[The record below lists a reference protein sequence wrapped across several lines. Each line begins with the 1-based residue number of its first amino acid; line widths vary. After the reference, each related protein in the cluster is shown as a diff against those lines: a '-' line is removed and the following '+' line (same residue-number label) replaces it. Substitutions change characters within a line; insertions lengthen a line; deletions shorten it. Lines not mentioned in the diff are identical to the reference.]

1 MTTSFISNNL
11 PRIAAAMF
19 TLIIGLTA
27 STAFSQEKSKIKEKQ
42 REFCSENNWSNG
54 DRVSS
59 RDLRENT
66 IASAGVINVDTG
78 RNGGVSVKGEDRS
91 DVLVRACV
99 QAWGTSEE
107 AAKAAV
113 AGIRVNTGGT
123 IKAESSGEDNNWSVS
138 YDIRVP
144 RNIDVSLT
152 AHNGGISISSVSG
165 KLEFGTTNGGV
176 FLSDVSGDVKGRTTN
191 GGVFVRLNGSTWTG
205 NGLDVATTNGGVNL
219 EMPETYAAHVETET
233 VNGGFKSSIPAL
245 NITTEDVK
253 GDSWQHSR
261 RRSIST
267 NLNGGGPT
275 IRVVTTN
282 GGVRISTPN

>member
-1 MTTSFISNNL
+1 MSYIANNL
-11 PRIAAAMF
+11 PRIAVALI
-19 TLIIGLTA
+19 TLVIGLSA
-27 STAFSQEKSKIKEKQ
+27 STAYSQDRSKLKEKQ
-42 REFCSENNWSNG
+42 REFCSDNNWNDG
-54 DRVSS
+54 ERVSS
-59 RDLRENT
+59 RDLRETT
-66 IASAGVINVDTG
+66 ISSTGRIDVDGG

-99 QAWGTSEE
+99 QAWGTSQE

-113 AGIRVNTGGT
+113 AGIRVNTAGT

-144 RNIDVSLT
+144 RNMDVSLT

-165 KLEFGTTNGGV
+165 KMEFGTTNGGV
-176 FLSDVSGDVKGRTTN
+176 FLSDVSGDVRGRTTN
-191 GGVFVRLNGSTWTG
+191 GGVFVRLNGSTWSG
-205 NGLDVATTNGGVNL
+205 NGLDVTTTNGGVKL
-219 EMPETYAAHVETET
+219 ELPETYAARVETET

-245 NITTEDVK
+245 NVTTEDVK

-275 IRVVTTN
+275 IRVATTN
-282 GGVRISTPN
+282 GGVSISTPN

>member
-1 MTTSFISNNL
+1 MTMSFISNNL

-19 TLIIGLTA
+19 TLILGLTA
-27 STAFSQEKSKIKEKQ
+27 STAFSQENSKTKEKQ
-42 REFCSENNWSNG
+42 RQFCSENNWSDG
-54 DRVSS
+54 DRVSA
-59 RDLRENT
+59 RDLRETT
-66 IASAGVINVDTG
+66 IASTGRIDVDSG

-99 QAWGTSEE
+99 QAWGTSQE
-107 AAKAAV
+107 AAKAV
-113 AGIRVNTGGT
+113 IAGIRVNTAGT

-165 KLEFGTTNGGV
+165 KMEFGTTNGGV

-191 GGVFVRLNGSTWTG
+191 GGVFVKLNGSTWSG
-205 NGLDVATTNGGVNL
+205 NGLDVTTTNGGVKL
-219 EMPETYAAHVETET
+219 EIPETYAARVETET

-245 NITTEDVK
+245 NITTEDIK

-275 IRVVTTN
+275 IRVATTN
-282 GGVRISTPN
+282 GGVSISTPN

>member
-1 MTTSFISNNL
+1 MSYIANNL
-11 PRIAAAMF
+11 PRIAVALI
-19 TLIIGLTA
+19 TLVIGLSA
-27 STAFSQEKSKIKEKQ
+27 STAYSQDRSKLKEKQ
-42 REFCSENNWSNG
+42 REFCSDNNWNDG
-54 DRVSS
+54 ERVSA
-59 RDLRENT
+59 RDLRETT
-66 IASAGVINVDTG
+66 ISSTGRIDVDGG

-99 QAWGTSEE
+99 QAWGTSQE

-113 AGIRVNTGGT
+113 AGIRVNTAGT

-144 RNIDVSLT
+144 RNMDVSLT

-165 KLEFGTTNGGV
+165 KMEFGTTNGGV
-176 FLSDVSGDVKGRTTN
+176 FLSDVSGDVRGRTTN
-191 GGVFVRLNGSTWTG
+191 GGVFVRLNGSTWSG
-205 NGLDVATTNGGVNL
+205 NGLDVTTTNGGVKL
-219 EMPETYAAHVETET
+219 ELPETYAARVETET

-245 NITTEDVK
+245 NVTTEDVK

-275 IRVVTTN
+275 IRVATTN
-282 GGVRISTPN
+282 GGVSISTPN